1 MHDAPHVPKGAFVS
15 EYMVRWTW
23 AKVVKIKMND
33 FECFFLKET
42 FMHQQVDK
50 CSFNNYK
57 LEYFM

>member
-33 FECFFLKET
+33 FQCFFLKET
-42 FMHQQVDK
+42 FMH
-50 CSFNNYK
+50 
-57 LEYFM
+57 